1 MWKIAVFDK
10 DPPFAQRLAARIG
23 ALFSQEN
30 SALSCAV
37 ECFMDVSAL
46 CARAKEFDLAFLSSP
61 ADSAPRVRRA
71 AQEMEI
77 ALVLHSSLNLQDL
90 LWTRP
95 LGCVAAPH
103 DDEQILGVLKAF
115 WQYRGQDSV
124 FFIVETR
131 RQLLH
136 IRHEEILYFE
146 SRGKSVYPH
155 LVSGAAESFPARLDV
170 VAARLAAQRY
180 VRCHQSYLVNLRHIR
195 QLNKATHQLLL
206 SSGAII
212 PVSKQYYAPVHECL
226 REERPQ

>member
-1 MWKIAVFDK
+1 MWKIAVFDP

-37 ECFMDVSAL
+37 ECFASLSAL
-46 CARAKEFDLAFLSSP
+46 CAHAKEFDLAFLAEP
-61 ADSAPRVRRA
+61 QASAPAVRRA
-71 AQEMEI
+71 AQEIEI
-77 ALVLHSSLNLQDL
+77 AFVPHANFPVQEL

-103 DDEQILGVLKAF
+103 DDAQLLSVLKTF
-115 WQYRGQDSV
+115 WQYHGQDAT

-155 LVSGAAESFPARLDV
+155 TLSGAAESFPARLDV
-170 VAARLAAQRY
+170 VAARLAPYRY
-180 VRCHQSYLVNLRHIR
+180 VRCHQSYLANLRHVR
-195 QLNKATHQLLL
+195 QLNKVTHQLTL
-206 SSGAII
+206 SSGATI
-212 PVSKQYYAPVHECL
+212 PISKQYYAQVIECL
-226 REERPQ
+226 RADRA

>member
-1 MWKIAVFDK
+1 MWKIAVFDP

-37 ECFMDVSAL
+37 ECFASLSAL
-46 CARAKEFDLAFLSSP
+46 CARAKEFDLAFLAEP
-61 ADSAPRVRRA
+61 QASAPAVRRV
-71 AQEMEI
+71 AQE
-77 ALVLHSSLNLQDL
+77 L

-103 DDEQILGVLKAF
+103 DDAQLLSVLKTF
-115 WQYRGQDSV
+115 WQYHGQDAT

-155 LVSGAAESFPARLDV
+155 TLSGAAESFPARLDV
-170 VAARLAAQRY
+170 VAARLAPYRY
-180 VRCHQSYLVNLRHIR
+180 VRCHQSYLANLRHVR
-195 QLNKATHQLLL
+195 QLKKVTHQLTL
-206 SSGAII
+206 SSGATI
-212 PVSKQYYAPVHECL
+212 PISKQYYAQVIECL
-226 REERPQ
+226 RADRA

>member
-1 MWKIAVFDK
+1 MWKIAVFDP

-37 ECFMDVSAL
+37 ECFASLSAL
-46 CARAKEFDLAFLSSP
+46 CARAKEFDLAFLAEP
-61 ADSAPRVRRA
+61 QASAPAVRRA
-71 AQEMEI
+71 AQEIEI
-77 ALVLHSSLNLQDL
+77 AFVPHAS
-90 LWTRP
+90 P

-103 DDEQILGVLKAF
+103 DDAQLLSVLKTF
-115 WQYRGQDSV
+115 WQYHGQDAT

-155 LVSGAAESFPARLDV
+155 TLSGAAESFPARLDV
-170 VAARLAAQRY
+170 VAARLAPYRY
-180 VRCHQSYLVNLRHIR
+180 VRCHQSYLANLRHVR
-195 QLNKATHQLLL
+195 QLNKVTHQLTL
-206 SSGAII
+206 SSGATI
-212 PVSKQYYAPVHECL
+212 PISKQYYAQVIECL
-226 REERPQ
+226 RADRA

>member
-1 MWKIAVFDK
+1 MWKIAVFDA

-30 SALSCAV
+30 SALSCTV
-37 ECFMDVSAL
+37 ECFTELNAL
-46 CARAKEFDLAFLSSP
+46 CARAKEFDLAFLGDP
-61 ADSAPRVRRA
+61 ANSAPPVRRA
-71 AQEMEI
+71 AWETEI
-77 ALVLHSSLNLQDL
+77 ALVPRGNLHLQEL

-103 DDEQILGVLKAF
+103 DDGQILGALRAF

-180 VRCHQSYLVNLRHIR
+180 VRCHQSYLANLRHIR

-206 SSGAII
+206 SSGSVI
-212 PVSKQYYAPVHECL
+212 PVSKQYYAQVHERL